1 MNATSTLDPHPA
13 GPTKPAG
20 FNASLPAM
28 IRTFAWI
35 SASIALIAL
44 APACGSDDDSSG
56 SGGSGTGGSGT
67 GGTATGGAAGS
78 ATGGSAGSATG
89 GSAGSASGGAGG
101 AGGATSTHQ
110 ACNDAADLTKAAAS
124 AIGCKDNSA
133 QLIGLCNTLY
143 AGGKCV
149 TEFEALVTCAK
160 ALPATAAAW
169 ECTPDGPDFKAGNC
183 DAENTAFDAC
193 AP

>member
-1 MNATSTLDPHPA
+1 MN
-13 GPTKPAG
+13 
-20 FNASLPAM
+20 
-28 IRTFAWI
+28 RTVAWI

-44 APACGSDDDSSG
+44 SAACGSDDDSSG

-67 GGTATGGAAGS
+67 GGSATGGAAGS

-89 GSAGSASGGAGG
+89 GSAGSATGG

-110 ACNDAADLTKAAAS
+110 ACNDAADLTKAAATG
-124 AIGCKDNSA
+124 IGCKDNSA
-133 QLIGLCNTLY
+133 DLIGLCNALY

-149 TEFEALVTCAK
+149 AEFEALVTCAK
-160 ALPATAAAW
+160 ALPSTAAAW